1 MKKKELTI
9 TNKYG
14 LHSRPASELVKVAS
28 QYDSEITLSYDGQ
41 EANAKSIL
49 GIMVLAIEPGAEVEI
64 AADGNDED
72 KALTAIADLINN
84 KFYVEYED
92 ENNRR

>member
-28 QYDSEITLSYDGQ
+28 KFDSEINLIYDGQ

-49 GIMVLAIEPGAEVEI
+49 GLMVLAIEPGAEVEI
-64 AADGNDED
+64 EVDGDDEEE
-72 KALTAIADLINN
+72 ALKSIEDLIRNN
-84 KFYVEYED
+84 FYVEYED
-92 ENNRR
+92 ENN

>member
-28 QYDSEITLSYDGQ
+28 KFDSEINLIYDGQ

-49 GIMVLAIEPGAEVEI
+49 GLMVLAIEPGAEVEI
-64 AADGNDED
+64 EVDGDD
-72 KALTAIADLINN
+72 KEEALKSIEDLIRNN
-84 KFYVEYED
+84 FYVEYED
-92 ENNRR
+92 ENN